1 LIRRSHFIWLLAL
14 ILLGLSPAAEEKRL
28 AVYTPQTG
36 FTVPVTDH
44 DSLEYVS
51 VTDLLDPFGQATLKK
66 DGKRWRLHFE
76 ASGKTIDGEFSDE
89 SDQAKIRGKKIRL
102 GHPFWAD
109 NGRGY
114 IPLTAS
120 PALLAQFVPGSSYLR
135 ENSRRLFI
143 GDVATT
149 FTADLQKG
157 NPSKLVLHFSAPVNP
172 SVATEPG
179 HVRFS
184 FAREPLVST
193 GQPQTFDD
201 PLIRSSVYNETN
213 GSSEIAVT
221 TGVPVTASF
230 SDGNRTITL
239 TPVPVQAA
247 AVPPAPT
254 LPPAPTNAAPGTSA
268 AQTPQPAAPLRFLVV
283 VDPAHGGTDPGAA
296 LGGGLF
302 EKDVTLA
309 VARRIRTEL
318 DQRGIATQLLR
329 DGDATLTLDQRA
341 IAANASRAAL
351 YIAVHADSLGSGVR
365 LYTSRNSSVPSSQT
379 LFVPWDQAQTCYVDQ
394 SRNLA
399 ASLKSEL
406 ESRRVKTLPL
416 ESSLRPLRNLAKPA
430 IAIELAPPD
439 NSTEGLTS
447 VAYEQSVATATA
459 AAVAKIRGSLEA
471 QP

>member
-1 LIRRSHFIWLLAL
+1 MIRRSHLIWLLAL

-76 ASGKTIDGEFSDE
+76 ASGKSIDGEFSE
-89 SDQAKIRGKKIRL
+89 GNAEAKIRGKKIRL

-109 NGRGY
+109 SGRGY

-135 ENSRRLFI
+135 ENSRRLFV
-143 GDVATT
+143 GEVATT
-149 FTADLQKG
+149 FTADLQRG
-157 NPSKLVLHFSAPVNP
+157 NPSRLVLHFSAPVNP

-179 HVRFS
+179 HVKFTFS
-184 FAREPLVST
+184 REPLVSS

-201 PLIRSSVYNETN
+201 PLIRTSVYSENN
-213 GSSEIAVT
+213 GASEITVT
-221 TGVPVTASF
+221 AGVPVTASF

-247 AVPPAPT
+247 APPTPA
-254 LPPAPTNAAPGTSA
+254 LPPAPATPAPGTSA
-268 AQTPQPAAPLRFLVV
+268 QSTQPAAPPRFLVV

-296 LGGGLF
+296 LGAGLF

-309 VARRIRTEL
+309 IARRIRTEL
-318 DQRGIATQLLR
+318 DQRGIAAVLLR
-329 DGDATLTLDQRA
+329 DSDATLTLDQRA
-341 IAANASRAAL
+341 VAANASRGAIYL
-351 YIAVHADSLGSGVR
+351 AVHADSLGSGVR
-365 LYTSRNSSVPSSQT
+365 LYTSRTNGSASPQAV
-379 LFVPWDQAQTCYVDQ
+379 FVPWDQAQAHYIDQ
-394 SRNLA
+394 SRKLS
-399 ASLKSEL
+399 ASVLDEL
-406 ESRRVKTLPL
+406 GSRQVRTVLL
-416 ESSLRPLRNLAKPA
+416 ETGLRPLRNLAKPA
-430 IAIELAPPD
+430 IAIEVAPPA
-439 NSTEGLTS
+439 NSADGLTS
-447 VAYEQSVATATA
+447 VAYEQSIATATA
-459 AAVAKIRGSLEA
+459 AAVAKVRGSLEG
-471 QP
+471 QQ